1 MRKGVEPINSQQ
13 ILLNVIYSIKL
24 FYFAFQMNSLIL
36 LLNFTISQTNF
47 LNLFIYLS
55 LLPVSLSTKKKQ

>member
-36 LLNFTISQTNF
+36 LLNFTISQSIF